1 MILVSIV
8 LALLVQDV
16 TPETPSAAL
25 ASAQAKAI
33 SAHRLFRERTRGS
46 QACEP
51 QTLTALSTANRLA
64 IDAIQRRQK
73 VLAAMESEGLA
84 GAAAITPEPADAE
97 LGHAVDLLRRDM
109 ETSAAMLS
117 KVSFGDE
124 NPPPSVGDALARVDA
139 LQRVD
144 LLKSVASGQ
153 SQNGVLLPTTLARDL
168 AIEENLIQAYFAAS
182 RAEIERA
189 CLEKPPASD
198 DPFRVPARPA
208 KPAAKPSRKGA
219 PQ

>member
-1 MILVSIV
+1 
-8 LALLVQDV
+8 
-16 TPETPSAAL
+16 
-25 ASAQAKAI
+25 
-33 SAHRLFRERTRGS
+33 
-46 QACEP
+46 
-51 QTLTALSTANRLA
+51 
-64 IDAIQRRQK
+64 
-73 VLAAMESEGLA
+73 MESEGLA